1 MNRTFATTPARLA
14 SILLLFVALSAT
26 ALAGDPVIQV
36 LFYNGQVTLK
46 NDGAEQSI
54 RIGQEL
60 SIEDQILVGKGSSIQ
75 ISINGK
81 VATLGARRTPQRV
94 GDALEKIGEQSNPG
108 VARAIENLASATRLL
123 QIHHQEESIPLLASL
138 DGGAGAPI
146 DEEAEEGILTLPKT
160 VRMARLRNSQA
171 VILEPR
177 ATAVTRGPLRFSW
190 LAAANVDT
198 YLVRVRDRYNEEI
211 FRYQTADTTFVWEG
225 ATLFAESEYTWELSS
240 VDDTLTPVKAS
251 FRRLNDLA
259 GMGVEGGESQ
269 IRLELGNNNPA
280 LPVILAA
287 HFASRG
293 CHADAAR
300 YYLDGAR
307 RNPEH
312 AQMLIALAVDQ
323 YRSNMGVPESEIDAI
338 EAAMRGAE

>member
-1 MNRTFATTPARLA
+1 MNRTFATTLTRIATVAALFFTVTLA
-14 SILLLFVALSAT
+14 
-26 ALAGDPVIQV
+26 ALAGDPVPQV

-46 NDGAEQSI
+46 TDAGEQAI

-60 SIEDQILVGKGSSIQ
+60 SPEDQVIVAKGSSLQ
-75 ISINGK
+75 ISLNGK
-81 VATLGARRTPQRV
+81 VVTLGARRGPQRV
-94 GDALEKIGEQSNPG
+94 GDAIASVGEQSNPG
-108 VARAIENLASATRLL
+108 VARAIETLAGATRIFHILND
-123 QIHHQEESIPLLASL
+123 EAAIPLMASL
-138 DGGAGAPI
+138 DGGTGTPI
-146 DEEAEEGILTLPKT
+146 ADEADGVLALPKT
-160 VRMARLRNSQA
+160 VHMARLRNSQP

-177 ATAVTRGPLRFSW
+177 MTAVTRGPLRFSW
-190 LAAANVDT
+190 LGTSNIDT
-198 YLVRVRDRYNEEI
+198 YLVRVFDRYNEEV
-211 FRYQTADTTFVWEG
+211 FRYQTTDTTFVWEG

-240 VDDTLTPVKAS
+240 ASDTVRTIKAS

-259 GMGVEGGESQ
+259 GMAVEGGESQ

-293 CHADAAR
+293 CNADAAR
-300 YYLDGAR
+300 YYLEGAR

-312 AQMLIALAVDQ
+312 ASLLIALAVEQ
-323 YRSNMGVPESEIDAI
+323 YRSSMGVSDSELVAI